1 MPRNLATQALKFV
14 LVDLIGDVLYFPVW
28 WYNEGLKKTAK
39 FCLNQIR
46 DMEKSLALRVWLANF
61 FVPMYGQYDW
71 QGRIISVF
79 MRFIQIIYRILVI
92 IFWSILI
99 VLLFLIYLILPFFV
113 LIQILLV
120 IVS

>member
-1 MPRNLATQALKFV
+1 MPRNLGTQALKFV

-28 WYNEGLKKTAK
+28 WYNEGLKKTTN

-46 DMEKSLALRVWLANF
+46 DMEKSLALRVWLVNF

-71 QGRIISVF
+71 QGRLISVF
-79 MRFIQIIYRILVI
+79 MRFAQIIYRIIVI

-99 VLLFLIYLILPFFV
+99 ALLFLIYLILPFFV

>member
-1 MPRNLATQALKFV
+1 MAQNPVTQALKFV
-14 LVDLIGDVLYFPVW
+14 LIDLIGDVFYFPVW
-28 WYNEGLKKTAK
+28 WYTEGLRKIVR
-39 FCLNQIR
+39 FSLNQIR

-71 QGRIISVF
+71 QGRLISVF
-79 MRFIQIIYRILVI
+79 MRFAQIIYRIIVI

-99 VLLFLIYLILPFFV
+99 ALLFLIYLILPFFV